1 MKFDSKFKLGLHL
14 SWQTLVAP
22 DHNTWL
28 RLLSPLPMDEVEAYL
43 FLD

>member
-22 DHNTWL
+22 DHATLAKVIVSFTNG
-28 RLLSPLPMDEVEAYL
+28 
-43 FLD
+43 